1 MESESFYCKSLNRIG
16 FFFNR
21 IKKYITGII
30 NMDVLRGGKDGVE
43 KFDGPPFHLTCIKNG
58 IFFVPI
64 PTRA

>member
-1 MESESFYCKSLNRIG
+1 
-16 FFFNR
+16 
-21 IKKYITGII
+21 
-30 NMDVLRGGKDGVE
+30 MDVLRGGKDGVE